1 GLLVPARRGR
11 GPADLVRGDLLPVPR
26 PADDDRGAARVGGR
40 AGGRPHDVRRVVVA
54 RLVRRWPAVDHIVPG
69 RRHRLGE
76 GRLQL
81 EAGMIRSEVNAH
93 ARQSGTAGA
102 RGTTGPPPGPTPA
115 RRLAPTRARPAPP
128 PAPPTL
134 P

>member
-1 GLLVPARRGR
+1 LPGAPPRVPAALLRGVR
-11 GPADLVRGDLLPVPR
+11 PPLPA

-40 AGGRPHDVRRVVVA
+40 AGGRAHDVRRVVVA